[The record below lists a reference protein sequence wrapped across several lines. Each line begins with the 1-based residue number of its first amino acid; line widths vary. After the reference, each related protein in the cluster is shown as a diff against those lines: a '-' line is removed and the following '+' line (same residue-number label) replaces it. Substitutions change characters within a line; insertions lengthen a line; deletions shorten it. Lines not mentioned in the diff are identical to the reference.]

1 MGVLSWRI
9 TPNRLHTMD
18 TREFLLTADETLEAF
33 ARRIDEQV
41 PAGVDA
47 TAEDGIL
54 TLEFSHG
61 TPLVLAVDR
70 TAHALVLDAPRHTFH
85 YNGVEEDWLEI
96 ETELPLAEV
105 LARVL
110 GARLGHTVSLHED

>member
-1 MGVLSWRI
+1 
-9 TPNRLHTMD
+9 MD
-18 TREFLLTADETLEAF
+18 TREFLLTADETLEAL

-61 TPLVLAVDR
+61 NPLVLAVDR
-70 TAHALVLDAPRHTFH
+70 TAHTLVLDEPRHTFH
-85 YNGVEEDWLEI
+85 YNSVEEDWLEV
-96 ETELPLAEV
+96 ETELPLADV
-105 LARVL
+105 LARLL
-110 GARLGHTVSLHED
+110 GARLGHTVSIVED